1 MIKKVKLIFATF
13 AFMIIHNVNA
23 QENRELDKSPEN
35 CKRVGGMSVQ
45 LAEMIAQTIQV
56 SVSSVQFI
64 RGEHGTGPYGSCAV
78 VVDTPKGVKRCSYL
92 WILQKGNNKPF
103 AATMSGPG
111 AVPCQ

>member
-1 MIKKVKLIFATF
+1 MIKTVKFIFVAF
-13 AFMIIHNVNA
+13 VFMIIHNVNA
-23 QENRELDKSPEN
+23 QENRELEKSPEN
-35 CKRVGGMSVQ
+35 CKRVGSMSVQ

-103 AATMSGPG
+103 AGTMSGPG
-111 AVPCQ
+111 VVPCQ